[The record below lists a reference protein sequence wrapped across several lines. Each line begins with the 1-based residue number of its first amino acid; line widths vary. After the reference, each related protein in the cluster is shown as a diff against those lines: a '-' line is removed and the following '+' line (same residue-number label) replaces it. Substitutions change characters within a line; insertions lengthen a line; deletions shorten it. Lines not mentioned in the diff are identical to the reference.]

1 MRNFRTAA
9 VASATALTV
18 LAGGTA
24 VASAAENSVSFAN
37 GVYTITNNGV
47 SVQISEA
54 QANSAVKSRLNA
66 DQREAFVNAEA
77 ADRQKQVTEAL
88 SDETNFPITKI
99 DKSVKDEKQV
109 EGSSAF
115 NGFNQE
121 GDRTRGEVLKDLFEG
136 GFENG
141 SSKVGQTTNGREAA
155 NAVDLFGKKT
165 APSNAPQ
172 WARIWVELTSVAGI
186 GALVG
191 LVIAGINFASYNGW
205 IQLPQF

>member
-18 LAGGTA
+18 LVGGATI
-24 VASAAENSVSFAN
+24 ASAAENSVSFAN

-47 SVQISEA
+47 SIQISEA
-54 QANSAVKSRLNA
+54 QANSAVKSRLDA
-66 DQREAFVNAEA
+66 DQRKAFVNAEA

-109 EGSSAF
+109 EGSSPF
-115 NGFNQE
+115 NGFGQP

-136 GFENG
+136 G
-141 SSKVGQTTNGREAA
+141 SSNVGQTTNGREAA